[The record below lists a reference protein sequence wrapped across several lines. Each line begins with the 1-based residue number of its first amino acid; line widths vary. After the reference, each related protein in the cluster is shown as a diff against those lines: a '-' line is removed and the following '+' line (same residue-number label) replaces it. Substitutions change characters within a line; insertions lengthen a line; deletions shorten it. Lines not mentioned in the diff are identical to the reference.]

1 MFRSSCAIPDP
12 DTNTVIITG
21 GGGFPSYNRDQ
32 NYTLVSRYDKN
43 GWLADLPPL
52 KIGRYQH
59 SCTSYVVGE
68 EKVQIITI
76 M

>member
-21 GGGFPSYNRDQ
+21 GGGFPYNRDE
-32 NYTLVSRYDKN
+32 NYTLVSRYNKD

-52 KIGRYQH
+52 NIGRYQH
-59 SCTSYVVGE
+59 SCTSYVARGE
-68 EKVQIITI
+68 RVTKL
-76 M
+76 